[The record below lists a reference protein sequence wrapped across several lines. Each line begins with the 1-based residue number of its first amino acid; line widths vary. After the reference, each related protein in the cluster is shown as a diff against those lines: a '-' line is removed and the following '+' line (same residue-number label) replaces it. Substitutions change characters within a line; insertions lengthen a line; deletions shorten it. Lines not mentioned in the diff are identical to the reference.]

1 MIKISTACV
10 RIGAFATS
18 KIDAIRQV
26 GQMLVEAGHIQP
38 AYIESMLAREEL
50 ANTFLGNGIAIPHG
64 KPEDRDLIIETGIA
78 VLQIPN
84 GVTWNEGETAYL
96 IVGIAARSAE
106 HIDVLR
112 RLTRVLGNADLVK
125 QLCQTNNA
133 ADIVEALTGTR
144 PPSPT
149 SSLTD
154 YEHTV
159 QVVIRNPT
167 GLHARPATTFV
178 ETARRFQASIR
189 VRYGE
194 NVADGKSLLSL
205 LQLGITTGAII
216 TISAQGTDA
225 QEALMTL
232 TELVETGIGEE
243 ASAET
248 PVNHRNITYRD
259 WEPQHVATTIHG
271 IAAAEG
277 LAIGPIRHY
286 RRTPMVITDQPGDRL
301 SETAALEQA
310 ISAARNELEHL
321 ASEVSRRLGSS
332 RAAIFRAH
340 TELLTDPTL
349 IRETVSR
356 IFDGHSAAWAWQQ
369 TITTR
374 VAQLEKLDDPVL
386 AGRAV
391 DLSDVG
397 QRVLRHLLGLGEMPF
412 ISLTEPAIL
421 ITDDLTPS
429 DTATLDPDKV
439 LGLCTALGGPTSH
452 TAIIARS
459 LGLPAVV
466 AAGSAVLDIA
476 DGTPAILD
484 GFSGRLYLRPSA
496 TDVET
501 AHALRS
507 GLEQE
512 QAIAFATR
520 HQPAITRDGVYIE
533 VAANVNRVADAV
545 RAIETGADG
554 VGLMRTE
561 FLFLERDNAPDE
573 EEQYQAYRTMVETM
587 AGRPLIIRTLDIGG
601 DKEAPYLN
609 IRREDNSFL
618 GIRGLRLC
626 LRRPDLFE
634 PQLRAIYR
642 AAMHGPLKLMF
653 PMVATL
659 EEVQQAKAIAERI
672 RAELNAP
679 PIEIGIMVEVPSVA
693 MMADVLATEVD
704 FFSIGTN
711 DLTQYVLAMD
721 RLHPELAR
729 QADSLHPAVLRMI
742 ARTVQGAAS
751 AGRWVGVCGGIASD
765 PLGAAILVGLGV
777 RELSV
782 SIPSVAAIKAHL
794 RGLSTI
800 ELRDLAQRAL
810 ACRNAAEVR
819 AL

>member
-1 MIKISTACV
+1 MIELSIECV
-10 RIGAFATS
+10 RIGATATS
-18 KIDAIRQV
+18 KTDAIRQV
-26 GQMLVEAGHIQP
+26 GQVLLKAGHIQP

-64 KPEDRDLIIETGIA
+64 RPEDRDLIIKTGIA
-78 VLQIPN
+78 ILQIPN
-84 GVTWNEGETAYL
+84 GVTWNKGETAYL

-112 RLTRVLGNADLVK
+112 RLTRVLGDANLVK
-125 QLCQTNNA
+125 QLCQTSNA

-144 PPSPT
+144 PQSPT
-149 SSLTD
+149 SSHAD

-159 QVVIRNPT
+159 QAVIRNLT

-205 LQLGITTGAII
+205 LQLGITTGATI

-225 QEALMTL
+225 QEALMAL
-232 TELVETGIGEE
+232 KELIDTGMGEE
-243 ASAET
+243 TSTDT
-248 PVNHRNITYRD
+248 PINLQNTAYRD
-259 WEPQHVATTIHG
+259 WQPQHVATTIHG

-286 RRTPMVITDQPGDRL
+286 RRTPMVVTDQPGDRL

-310 ISAARNELEHL
+310 ISAARSELEHL

-332 RAAIFRAH
+332 RAAIFWAH

-369 TITTR
+369 AIATR

-397 QRVLRHLLGLGEMPF
+397 QRVLRHLLGLGDIPF

-421 ITDDLTPS
+421 IADDLTPS
-429 DTATLDPDKV
+429 DTATLDPDSV

-466 AAGSAVLDIA
+466 AAGGAVLDVA

-484 GFSGRLYLRPSA
+484 GFSGRLYLQPSA

-561 FLFLERDNAPDE
+561 FLFLDRNSPPDE
-573 EEQYQAYRTMVETM
+573 EEQYLAYRAMVETM

-609 IRREDNSFL
+609 IRHEDNSFL

-672 RAELNAP
+672 RTELNAP
-679 PIEIGIMVEVPSVA
+679 PIEIGIMVEVPSA
-693 MMADVLATEVD
+693 AILADVLAREVD

-711 DLTQYVLAMD
+711 DLTQYILAMD

-742 ARTVQGAAS
+742 ARTVEGAAS

-777 RELSV
+777 QELSV
-782 SIPSVAAIKAHL
+782 SIPSIAAIKAHL
-794 RGLSTI
+794 RGLRI
-800 ELRDLAQRAL
+800 VELRDLAQRAL